1 MRWARKVFEYQR
13 IVQVRRNN
21 ERVYGGSARTE
32 IFTYV
37 SYSRCR
43 CEPGKCGTDCNLT
56 DPCLEAVCV
65 NGGVCLEMC
74 TTEASFMCNCTEG
87 FTGTNCSEVV
97 SYFYY
102 YLNSIYSTLA
112 YPFS

>member
-1 MRWARKVFEYQR
+1 
-13 IVQVRRNN
+13 
-21 ERVYGGSARTE
+21 
-32 IFTYV
+32 
-37 SYSRCR
+37 
-43 CEPGKCGTDCNLT
+43 
-56 DPCLEAVCV
+56 
-65 NGGVCLEMC
+65 MC